1 MLFSVIFSLVFLVV
15 FASWHRDE
23 QINNPTNVI
32 LTNDDTK
39 AEPTIIIPPSNS
51 FWDKLLKSFSIKNNW
66 KVLMDDTITKDS
78 ITVINGLK

>member
-1 MLFSVIFSLVFLVV
+1 MV
-15 FASWHRDE
+15 FASWNRDE
-23 QINNPTNVI
+23 QINNLTNVI

-39 AEPTIIIPPSNS
+39 AEAAIIIPPSNS
-51 FWDKLLKSFSIKNNW
+51 FWDKLLKSFSLKNNW

>member
-1 MLFSVIFSLVFLVV
+1 MLFSVVFSLVFLVV
-15 FASWHRDE
+15 FASWNRDV
-23 QINNPTNVI
+23 QINNPINVTPTN
-32 LTNDDTK
+32 NETK
-39 AEPTIIIPPSNS
+39 AEATTIIPPSNS